1 MKASK
6 WTKPYRYE
14 RNSSGKLV
22 KKTTLTGVPPT
33 GKVSGAYL
41 IYHIPSQQIVYV
53 GKSHTQLYKTVYRHF
68 QKWVRPKNNPGDF
81 GYKTFRNANTYGI
94 RVFTCT
100 PKQADRLELYWI
112 NKYKPKYNSE
122 KMAALFDQMTFAAK
136 EAARRDAEMASY
148 AAEISEITTD
158 EVPF

>member
-6 WTKPYRYE
+6 WTRPYRMTKGKG
-14 RNSSGKLV
+14 GKLV
-22 KKTTLTGVPPT
+22 KKTTLTGISAT

-41 IYHIPSQQIVYV
+41 IYHIPSQSIVYV
-53 GKSHTQLYKTVYRHF
+53 GKSHTQLYKTIYRHF
-68 QKWVRPKNNPGDF
+68 QKWKRPKNNPGDF
-81 GYKTFRNANTYGI
+81 GYKTFRNANQYAI
-94 RVFTCT
+94 RAFICT

-112 NKYKPKYNSE
+112 NRYKPKHNSE